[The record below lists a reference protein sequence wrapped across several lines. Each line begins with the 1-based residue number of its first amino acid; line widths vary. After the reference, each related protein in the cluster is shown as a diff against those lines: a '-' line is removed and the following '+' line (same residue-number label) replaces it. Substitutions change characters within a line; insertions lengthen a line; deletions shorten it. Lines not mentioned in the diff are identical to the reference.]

1 MNIIY
6 KFETSK
12 LAHNGSWSNLCSS
25 ILCQC
30 FWQHMS
36 ADSAND
42 LCEIVGTP
50 SFTCDY
56 DLHDKVTQ
64 LWKLTIFNRQTF
76 PYKWPFS
83 IAIYV
88 ELPEG
93 TWPTFP
99 NLSQRLSKSTS
110 KKCPDNSGSY
120 IPPTS
125 WELTIKIW
133 DPFYKDPRN
142 IGNSSCGAKAEPL
155 ASLICVACK
164 GFHLCID
171 ILRSGDPARDF
182 RSLKHAQTSIQ
193 LKYIKII

>member
-88 ELPEG
+88 ELPEDKWAFLSRFSIANCESTRG
-93 TWPTFP
+93 ENQHL
-99 NLSQRLSKSTS
+99 NLKLNPHLSLSLNLIWSKS
-110 KKCPDNSGSY
+110 
-120 IPPTS
+120 IQ
-125 WELTIKIW
+125 IW
-133 DPFYKDPRN
+133 PK
-142 IGNSSCGAKAEPL
+142 
-155 ASLICVACK
+155 
-164 GFHLCID
+164 
-171 ILRSGDPARDF
+171 LRSN
-182 RSLKHAQTSIQ
+182 LNLI
-193 LKYIKII
+193 